1 VATKTTTAHTEEP
14 VWLEPYPSPS
24 DSSGSDPA
32 ASYQQRENV
41 ELAFVAA
48 LHNLPANQREP
59 TRSMSARS
67 LW

>member
-1 VATKTTTAHTEEP
+1 V
-14 VWLEPYPSPS
+14 
-24 DSSGSDPA
+24 
-32 ASYQQRENV
+32 Q
-41 ELAFVAA
+41 LAFVAA